1 MIGIPDLTAGL
12 FVVVICYLLGSLPTA
27 LLVSRAVAG
36 VDIRE
41 IGDGNMGAR
50 NATRTLGWGPGAFVA
65 TVDFS
70 KGAAAVLIARYMTL
84 SPTWQLA
91 AGVSAVIG
99 HDFPIWV
106 GFRGGQGMA
115 STLGTLF
122 VLLPQETAWG
132 LIAFGS
138 AYLVTHSFDLS
149 AGVGLGLLA
158 ALVWYFDEPRVLLG
172 YAVVLFVLIPIKKII
187 DWPRRRR
194 LLRKTQAETLAT
206 ILANDLLEEPPLGEE
221 KANGI

>member
-1 MIGIPDLTAGL
+1 MAGIPDLTTGL
-12 FVVVICYLLGSLPTA
+12 FVVLLCYLLGSLPTA

-50 NATRTLGWGPGAFVA
+50 NVTRTLGWGPGAFVA

-70 KGAAAVLIARYMTL
+70 KGAAAVLIARYLTL

-91 AGVSAVIG
+91 AGISAVIG

-115 STLGTLF
+115 STLGSLF

-138 AYLVTHSFDLS
+138 TYLLTHSFDLS

-158 ALVWYFDEPRVLLG
+158 ALVWYFNEPRVLLI
-172 YAVVLFVLIPIKKII
+172 YAVGLFISIPIKKII

-194 LLRKTQAETLAT
+194 LLRKTRVDHTEAFLAE
-206 ILANDLLEEPPLGEE
+206 DLLEEPPIGEE
-221 KANGI
+221 KANGV